1 MRPLFILNVAALSPQ
16 EIGEDTPHLRQLA
29 ERGSLR
35 PLRAPDPALTCVSHA
50 TMVTGLKPCDH
61 GVVAN
66 GWYDPNYAKVMNWN
80 RSDRVVH
87 GEKIWEAART
97 RDPRLRSA
105 NLFWRFCTHASCDLT
120 LTERPTYF
128 ANGRKGADVYSSDP
142 EFKSR
147 VISRYGAFPFFH
159 FWGPKAG
166 MPSSVWISDIARDLI
181 EAQQHQL
188 ILCYAPG
195 LDYEGQRFGPRA
207 PQAREALRQGDA
219 LFGSLLADAQ
229 KAGYDV
235 AVVSDYGFTEVHRPI
250 FLNRVLR
257 RANLLTVEPAANG
270 ELLEPGASRAFA
282 VSDNQAAHI
291 YVRDPKDIEI
301 VSGLLSEVE
310 GVRDVLNTS
319 QSEALGHPRSG
330 QLLAIA
336 EPDAWFAYPYWLDE
350 AHAPDFA
357 RCVDIFNKPGF
368 DPCEMFLREGI
379 GGALH
384 AAKRFAQLKLGI
396 RAPFDVISTRYDR
409 VRGARNIRPR
419 TPDEGAI
426 LITSWQQDDE
436 RPISMHE
443 LSALWLTQ
451 MFDTA

>member
-16 EIGEDTPHLRQLA
+16 EIGEDTPHLLDLA

-35 PLRAPDPALTCVSHA
+35 PLEAPEPALTSVSHA
-50 TMVTGLKPCDH
+50 TMITGLSPRDH

-66 GWYDPNYAKVMNWN
+66 GWYDPRYAKIMNWN
-80 RSDRVVH
+80 RSDHVVS
-87 GEKIWEAART
+87 GEKLWEAARR
-97 RDPRLRSA
+97 RDPQVRSA
-105 NLFWRFCTHASCDLT
+105 NLFWRFCTHATCDLT

-142 EFKSR
+142 DFKSQ
-147 VISRYGAFPFFH
+147 VVAKHGAFPFFH

-166 MPSSVWISDIARDLI
+166 MPSSAWISEVARGLI
-181 EAQQHQL
+181 QAQEHQL

-195 LDYEGQRFGPRA
+195 LDYEGQRFGPKSN
-207 PQAREALRQGDA
+207 QAREALRRGDA
-219 LFGSLLADAQ
+219 LFGALIKDAQ
-229 KAGYDV
+229 EAGYDV

-257 RANLLTVEPAANG
+257 RAGMLTVEPAVNG

-291 YVRDPKDIEI
+291 YIRDPNDVEI
-301 VSGLLSEVE
+301 VARLLSEVD
-310 GVRDVLNTS
+310 GVSEVLDAS
-319 QSEALGHPRSG
+319 ASEALGHSRSG
-330 QLLAIA
+330 RLLAIA
-336 EPDAWFAYPYWLDE
+336 EPDAWFAYPYWLDDDQ
-350 AHAPDFA
+350 APDFA

-368 DPCEMFLREGI
+368 DPCEMFLREGL
-379 GGALH
+379 GGVLH

-409 VRGARNIRPR
+409 VRGARNIRPQ
-419 TPDEGAI
+419 TPEEGAT
-426 LITSWQQDDE
+426 LITSWRQSQADS
-436 RPISMHE
+436 ISMSE
-443 LSALWLTQ
+443 LSDLWLAR
-451 MFDTA
+451 MFDVS